1 MIYNKQDKMN
11 KSHKGNTEKS
21 SQTQFILYDS
31 AYGEQLCLWRE
42 RAKVARNTMV
52 IFKD

>member
-11 KSHKGNTEKS
+11 KSQKGNTEKS
-21 SQTQFILYDS
+21 SQTQQFILYDS
-31 AYGEQLCLWRE
+31 SYGEQLCLWRE

-52 IFKD
+52 IF